1 MKFPLISAAGAFV
14 LCAAVAASAQ
24 VTRLEI
30 TTQTPVSG
38 GPFGRAGAYENIRGR
53 IHGEVDPGDRRNR
66 IIQDLDLAPR
76 NQNGKVEYVATFSLM
91 APVDRSKA
99 SGVLIYSVVNR
110 GNGDASAGPE
120 GHVSL
125 VSGWQGDVPPTANR

>member
-1 MKFPLISAAGAFV
+1 MKFPLISAACAFI

-30 TTQTPVSG
+30 ATQAPVSG

-53 IHGEVDPGDRRNR
+53 IHGEVDPADRRNR

-76 NQNGKVEYVATFSLM
+76 NQNGKVEYVATFALM
-91 APVDRSKA
+91 KPVDGSKA
-99 SGVLIYSVVNR
+99 SGVLLYSVVNR
-110 GNGDASAGPE
+110 GNGDAA
-120 GHVSL
+120 
-125 VSGWQGDVPPTANR
+125 